1 MNVRDHLGALLE
13 KLKRLAATAF
23 DLMALNILFILCCV
37 PVITAGAAAVACYS
51 CILRMLRGKEQGMPF
66 GAFFKDFARAF
77 KTATPVWLLL
87 LLCLLIL
94 AGDYFYAVYVATPV
108 NKFFLIFAIVMA
120 AVLLGAAAWV
130 FPLMARFENTARA
143 HMKNAFLM
151 AFANL
156 PRTLLVLVLQA
167 VCLLMPV
174 LLQTIFYV
182 LGWLWLLLCFSGAM
196 YLTAYVLRKP
206 LQALPPEKAEEK
218 KEVFPEY
225 P

>member
-1 MNVRDHLGALLE
+1 MNVRDHLGAMLQ
-13 KLKRLAATAF
+13 KIKRFAAIAF

-37 PVITAGAAAVACYS
+37 PVLTAGAAAVACYG
-51 CILRMLRGKEQGMPF
+51 CILRILRGKEQGMPF

-87 LLCLLIL
+87 LLCMLIL
-94 AGDYFYAVYVATPV
+94 AGDYFYAVYVAVPV

-120 AVLLGAAAWV
+120 IVLLAAAAWV
-130 FPLMARFENTARA
+130 FPLMARFENTART
-143 HMKNAFLM
+143 HVKNAFLM

-156 PRTLLVLVLQA
+156 PRTVLVLLIQA
-167 VCLLMPV
+167 ACLFMPV

-182 LGWLWLLLCFSGAM
+182 FGWLWLLLCFSGAM

-206 LQALPPEKAEEK
+206 LQALPPEKPEET
-218 KEVFPEY
+218 KEVFPEF